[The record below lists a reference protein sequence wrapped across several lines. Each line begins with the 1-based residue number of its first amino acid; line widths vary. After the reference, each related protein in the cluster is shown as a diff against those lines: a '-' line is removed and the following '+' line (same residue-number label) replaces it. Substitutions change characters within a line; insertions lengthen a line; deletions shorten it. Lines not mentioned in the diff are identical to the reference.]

1 MKKCHV
7 LVLYLAM
14 VLCGC
19 QSMQVENDPS
29 AETCHYVTFT
39 ADAVQT
45 KASMSYDEHSRGY
58 DMIWEI
64 GDRIA
69 VFEYAAGFDYPVK
82 HLSEPLQEGDMSDG
96 GRKAEFRV
104 SIPDAPGND
113 FRYVAVYPHISSGG
127 YEPYCDNVDSRL
139 MLRVVLPYEQSPSAV
154 SFDASSNTMVS
165 KVIESPSQ
173 ITDIAELQ
181 FARIGSILKISLKD
195 LEEYAGQQITMAR
208 FGFGDSFGGSLN
220 CDYDT
225 ASETYS
231 FYKGFNTFDLTPQSV
246 VIDNDG
252 RADLW
257 IRCYAGEITDWFSI
271 YLTVG
276 EGVKGKGDGVVL
288 GKYVDLEGLSR
299 SIVIPEGKMTTF
311 VAGSWGL
318 ADVQGVT
325 DISYKVNSG
334 MDGFTVTWND
344 VDHAD
349 GYSVHYWSD
358 TDPEHRVKVESVH
371 DNGNGTHSAAVTGL
385 IPGTYNIKIIPVPSD
400 GHALIDPEYYY
411 PVSIPVGVETEKNVY
426 NSLFVETLTD
436 AVSCYDYEGLQMEY
450 KNMRQSSWG
459 SVIVTSKNEWG
470 LWNINEFCNAIIG
483 LTFIADAST
492 ATEYQPY
499 TDKNSVDH
507 MIRPMD
513 YVKVL
518 VSSGD
523 GVWQKIEPEYGESY
537 KEGGN
542 DKYPVTYSFPIGTR
556 YFKVFSDE
564 EKLEAKVPAYHPDHP
579 ASLACCF
586 YSIKLMV
593 YE

>member
-1 MKKCHV
+1 MKRFHIAV
-7 LVLYLAM
+7 LCIAL

-19 QSMQVENDPS
+19 TRDQVEDTPS
-29 AETCHYVTFT
+29 ADACHYVTFK
-39 ADAVQT
+39 ADVVQT
-45 KASMSYDEHSRGY
+45 KASMSYDDQTGGY

-69 VFEYAAGFDYPVK
+69 LFEYADGFDYPVK
-82 HLSEPLQEGDMSDG
+82 HLSEPLQEEDLSDG
-96 GRKAEFRV
+96 GRMAEFRV
-104 SIPDAPGND
+104 PLPDAAGTG
-113 FRYVAVYPHISSGG
+113 FKYVAVYPYMSSGG
-127 YEPYCDNVDSRL
+127 YEPFCEDVDSHL
-139 MLRVVLPYEQSPSAV
+139 MLRLVLPYEQSPRADC
-154 SFDASSNTMVS
+154 FDASSNTMVS
-165 KVIESPSQ
+165 KVIESPVQ
-173 ITDIAELQ
+173 ISDSDVAELQ
-181 FARIGSILKISLKD
+181 FARVGSILKISLKD
-195 LEEYAGQQITMAR
+195 LEEYSGQQITMAR

-225 ASETYS
+225 ATETYS
-231 FYKGFNTFDLTPQSV
+231 FYKGFNTVNLTPESV
-246 VIDNDG
+246 VIDDDG

-257 IRCYAGEITDWFSI
+257 VRCYAGEINDWFSL
-271 YLTVG
+271 YLTIGG
-276 EGVKGKGDGVVL
+276 EGKGKDIIL
-288 GKYVDLEGLSR
+288 GRHVDLAKLSR
-299 SIVIPEGKMTTF
+299 SIVVPEGKMATF
-311 VAGSWGL
+311 AVGNWGV

-344 VDHAD
+344 VEHAS
-349 GYSVHYWSD
+349 GYNVQYWVD
-358 TDPEHRVKVESVH
+358 TDPEHRVNLEPVQ
-371 DNGNGTHSAAVTGL
+371 DNGNGTHSAAVSGL
-385 IPGTYNIKIIPVPSD
+385 SPDIYNLIIIPVPSD

-436 AVSCYDYEGLQMEY
+436 AVSSYDYEGLQMEY

-459 SVIVTSKNEWG
+459 SVIGTSKNEWG
-470 LWNINEFCNAIIG
+470 LWNTNEFCNAIIG

-492 ATEYQPY
+492 ATKYQPY
-499 TDKNSVDH
+499 TDKNYVDH
-507 MIRPMD
+507 MIRPLD

-564 EKLEAKVPAYHPDHP
+564 EKLEAEVPAWHPDYP

-586 YSIKLMV
+586 YSIKLLV

>member
-69 VFEYAAGFDYPVK
+69 LFEYADGFDYPVK
-82 HLSEPLQEGDMSDG
+82 HLSEPLQEGDLSDG
-96 GRKAEFRV
+96 GRIAEFRV
-104 SIPDAPGND
+104 SLPDAAGTD
-113 FRYVAVYPHISSGG
+113 FRYVAVYPYMSSGG
-127 YEPYCDNVDSRL
+127 YEPYCVDVDSHL
-139 MLRVVLPYEQSPSAV
+139 MLKVVLPYEQSPKADC
-154 SFDASSNTMVS
+154 FDASSNTMVS
-165 KVIESPSQ
+165 KVIESPVQ
-173 ITDIAELQ
+173 ISDVAELQ

-225 ASETYS
+225 VTETYS
-231 FYKGFNTFDLTPQSV
+231 FYKGFNTFNLTPESV
-246 VIDNDG
+246 VIDNYG

-257 IRCYAGEITDWFSI
+257 IRCYAGEITDWFSL

-276 EGVKGKGDGVVL
+276 EGVKGKGDGVIL

-311 VAGSWGL
+311 VVGNWGV

-325 DISYKVNSG
+325 DISYKVNSE
-334 MDGFTVTWND
+334 MNGFTVTWND
-344 VDHAD
+344 VEYAS
-349 GYSVHYWSD
+349 GYDVQYWSY
-358 TDPEHRVKVESVH
+358 TDFEHQAKVESVQ
-371 DNGNGTHSAAVTGL
+371 DNGNGTHSAAVSGL
-385 IPGTYNIKIIPVPSD
+385 SPDIYNLKIIPVPSD

-411 PVSIPVGVETEKNVY
+411 PVSVPVGVETEKNVY

-436 AVSCYDYEGLQMEY
+436 AVSSYDYKGLQMEY

-459 SVIVTSKNEWG
+459 TVLVTSESDWG
-470 LWNINEFCNAIIG
+470 LWNSTEFCNIIKE
-483 LTFIADAST
+483 LIFVADAST

-499 TDKNSVDH
+499 TDKNFVDH
-507 MIRPMD
+507 KIRPLD
-513 YVKVL
+513 YVTVL

-523 GVWQKIEPEYGESY
+523 GIWHAVEPEYGEPY
-537 KEGGN
+537 N
-542 DKYPVTYSFPIGTR
+542 DKYPVTYSFPDDTK
-556 YFKVFSDE
+556 YFKVLSDE
-564 EKLEAKVPAYHPDHP
+564 VKLEEQVPAWHPDYP

-586 YSIKLMV
+586 YTIKLMI